1 MAQEIQRQRYN
12 FSVSDYRHVNYSF
25 FTNQNYF
32 KMKKKETTMLVLAL
46 VAIFT
51 GLLFSGCE
59 KEGVATQS
67 SSIQT
72 LKEKGVLDIKMQDG
86 MLCFDSWEQY
96 ENTIYYLA
104 ESCENHVAHYYDSI
118 CSVTGT
124 ADEEVFNMCA
134 ERDGFSQFKP
144 LHDFSNALNFQSLYN
159 VLEAEEIKW
168 LEESTDSLSPFET
181 TLLERYQSA
190 LHNVAGDVMIAGKVF
205 NPDKAVEDD
214 CKMSGSVSGMS
225 SIYTF
230 NNKTR
235 FLKGKL
241 STTAIYFCANTTA
254 YTKKSRKNSLWLTRG
269 LGVSDGGN
277 KLHACETVYYNDL
290 LMPMQGK
297 STHRPN
303 LPLCYVFVFKIIHQI
318 PNYIH
323 PYAQLLHSYHWHS
336 LSGTSFQLAL

>member
-1 MAQEIQRQRYN
+1 
-12 FSVSDYRHVNYSF
+12 
-25 FTNQNYF
+25 
-32 KMKKKETTMLVLAL
+32 MKKITILAL

-51 GLLFSGCE
+51 SSLFSGCE
-59 KEGVATQS
+59 KDRVATQTS
-67 SSIQT
+67 AKQT
-72 LKEKGVLDIKMQDG
+72 LKNNGVLDIKMQDG

-96 ENTIYYLA
+96 ENAIYYLA
-104 ESCENHVAHYYDSI
+104 ELCENHVAHYYDSI
-118 CSVTGT
+118 CLVAGT
-124 ADEEVFNMCA
+124 DDEEVFNMYV

-159 VLEAEEIKW
+159 VLEAEEIEW
-168 LEESTDSLSPFET
+168 LEESTDSPSPFET

-190 LHNVAGDVMIAGKVF
+190 LHNLDGDVMIEGKVF

-225 SIYTF
+225 PIFIY
-230 NNKTR
+230 NNKER

-241 STTAIYFCANTTA
+241 GTTAFYSYAKTTA
-254 YTKKSRKNSLWLTRG
+254 YTKNSRKNSLWFTRG
-269 LGVSDGGN
+269 LGVSSWGN

-297 STHRPN
+297 SKHRPN
-303 LPLCYVFVFKIIHQI
+303 LPLCYVFVFEIIHQI

-323 PYAQLLHSYHWHS
+323 PYAQLLHSSHWHS
-336 LSGTSFQLAL
+336 LSGTFFQLAL

>member
-1 MAQEIQRQRYN
+1 M
-12 FSVSDYRHVNYSF
+12 
-25 FTNQNYF
+25 
-32 KMKKKETTMLVLAL
+32 LAL
-46 VAIFT
+46 LAIFT

-59 KEGVATQS
+59 KEGNSKQS
-67 SSIQT
+67 SSIPT
-72 LKEKGVLDIKMQDG
+72 LKDRGVFDIKVQDG

-118 CSVTGT
+118 CSVTGD
-124 ADEEVFNMCA
+124 DEEVFNMCA
-134 ERDGFSQFKP
+134 EKDGFSQFKP

-190 LHNVAGDVMIAGKVF
+190 LHNVDGDVMIEGKVF

-214 CKMSGSVSGMS
+214 CKKHGNIPGKSPDY
-225 SIYTF
+225 IY
-230 NNKTR
+230 NGKTR
-235 FLKGKL
+235 FIEGKL
-241 STTAIYFCANTTA
+241 STTAVSFSAHTTA
-254 YTKKSRKNSLWLTRG
+254 YTKKNGKKSLWLTKG
-269 LGVSDGGN
+269 LGVSDWGN
-277 KLHACETVYYNDL
+277 KLSVCELCYYDNF

-297 STHRPN
+297 SKNRPL
-303 LPLCYVFVFKIIHQI
+303 LPLCYVFVFETIHQI

-323 PYAQLLHSYHWHS
+323 PYAQLLHSSHWHS
-336 LSGTSFQLAL
+336 LSGISFQLAL

>member
-1 MAQEIQRQRYN
+1 
-12 FSVSDYRHVNYSF
+12 
-25 FTNQNYF
+25 
-32 KMKKKETTMLVLAL
+32 
-46 VAIFT
+46 
-51 GLLFSGCE
+51 
-59 KEGVATQS
+59 
-67 SSIQT
+67 
-72 LKEKGVLDIKMQDG
+72 

-96 ENTIYYLA
+96 ENTICYLA

-124 ADEEVFNMCA
+124 DDEEVFNKCA

-181 TLLERYQSA
+181 TQLERYQSA

-205 NPDKAVEDD
+205 NPDKVVEDD

-235 FLKGKL
+235 FFKGKL
-241 STTAIYFCANTTA
+241 STTAVYFYANTTA

-277 KLHACETVYYNDL
+277 KLRACETVYYSDF
-290 LMPMQGK
+290 LMPMHGK

-303 LPLCYVFVFKIIHQI
+303 LPLCYVFVFELIHQI

-323 PYAQLLHSYHWHS
+323 PYAQLLHSSHWHS
-336 LSGTSFQLAL
+336 LSGNSFQLAL

>member
-1 MAQEIQRQRYN
+1 
-12 FSVSDYRHVNYSF
+12 
-25 FTNQNYF
+25 
-32 KMKKKETTMLVLAL
+32 MKKTSMLLLAL
-46 VAIFT
+46 IALLM
-51 GLLFSGCE
+51 GLLFPGCE
-59 KEGVATQS
+59 KERVTTQS

-72 LKEKGVLDIKMQDG
+72 LKEKGILDIKMQDG

-104 ESCENHVAHYYDSI
+104 ESCENHVARYYDSI

-124 ADEEVFNMCA
+124 DDEEVFNMCA

-190 LHNVAGDVMIAGKVF
+190 LHNVAGDVMIEGKVF

-214 CKMSGSVSGMS
+214 CKMHGSVSGKS
-225 SIYTF
+225 SDYIY
-230 NNKTR
+230 NDKTR
-235 FLKGKL
+235 FIEGKL
-241 STTAIYFCANTTA
+241 STTAVSFSAHTTA
-254 YTKKSRKNSLWLTRG
+254 YTKKNGKKSLWLTRG
-269 LGVSDGGN
+269 LGVSDWGN
-277 KLHACETVYYNDL
+277 KLRACETVYYSDL

-297 STHRPN
+297 SKHRPN
-303 LPLCYVFVFKIIHQI
+303 LPLCYVFVFETIHQI
-318 PNYIH
+318 PNYVH
-323 PYAQLLHSYHWHS
+323 PYAQLLHSSHWHS
-336 LSGTSFQLAL
+336 LSGTSFQRAL